1 MSRAASAARKAA
13 SPAAQGRKSGA
24 GRKRHR
30 IAGALAGIF
39 GLTALLCTLCRALP
53 SELQALPY
61 IPIIVSATPW
71 FTLLSAAALILAFVS
86 RRWFI
91 ALTAILAIGLQAWW
105 QYPFFA
111 MQDQLSDEAIAA
123 VGGASANTGDSYAR
137 VMTCNVYR
145 GAADAQSIVDAVR
158 DERVEVLALQETS
171 DEFIDA
177 LNAAGIGDYLPYAQ
191 VSSSDGVYGNGIWSA
206 TPLSDPSDDDVDSS
220 ASFMPGGTVAFEDGT
235 KPVRFVSVHTTAPVP
250 GYWKQWKHSLDEL
263 ARMRSDTSTR
273 YVFMGDFNATDDH
286 TPFRMFLGDRFQD
299 AAKASA
305 HGFAF
310 TWPADRA
317 WTPAFAGIDHV
328 VIDQG
333 MQAGQTKTLEIPGS
347 DHKAL
352 LTTVAV

>member
-1 MSRAASAARKAA
+1 MSKAASAARTAA
-13 SPAAQGRKSGA
+13 SSATRTRKPAA

-39 GLTALLCTLCRALP
+39 GLTSLLCTLCRALP

-61 IPIIVSATPW
+61 VPIIVSATPW
-71 FTLLSAAALILAFVS
+71 FALLAAIALILAFIS

-91 ALTAILAIGLQAWW
+91 ALTAVLAIGLQAWW

-111 MQDQLSDEAIAA
+111 AHNTLPDEAIAA
-123 VGGASANTGDSYAR
+123 TGGASANTGDSYAR

-206 TPLSDPSDDDVDSS
+206 TPLADPSDDDVNSS
-220 ASFMPGGTVAFEDGT
+220 ASFMPGGTVAFEGGA

-250 GYWKQWKHSLDEL
+250 GYWDQWKRSLDEL
-263 ARMRSDTSTR
+263 ALMRSDTSAR

-299 AAKASA
+299 AAKVSA

-310 TWPADRA
+310 TWPADRV
-317 WTPAFAGIDHV
+317 WLPAFAGIDHV
-328 VIDQG
+328 VIDRD
-333 MQAGQTKTLEIPGS
+333 MQAGQVKALDIPGS

-352 LTTVAV
+352 LATIAV